1 MALARDDAAAAEQA
15 FGQSLVIFER
25 LTALDPGNI
34 VWQQNLA
41 AAHSRVGEVA
51 LARDDA
57 AAAEQAF
64 AHDPAI
70 VEEIRAWLRDH
81 LGDTG
86 ARRALVVRLRAV
98 PVNPSGEVIEETRA
112 WLRDHPGATSVRE
125 GLLALVR
132 EVPGFPGG
140 EVIEKARAWLREHPE
155 DSEVRAALLA
165 LVQAVPGSPAAAEVI
180 EEAQAWLRDNPHDSE
195 AELPASIS
203 PWWDWNVKHLPGQD
217 IGPLVLFVRCAECR
231 ITPH

>member
-1 MALARDDAAAAEQA
+1 
-15 FGQSLVIFER
+15 
-25 LTALDPGNI
+25 
-34 VWQQNLA
+34 
-41 AAHSRVGEVA
+41 
-51 LARDDA
+51 
-57 AAAEQAF
+57 
-64 AHDPAI
+64 
-70 VEEIRAWLRDH
+70 
-81 LGDTG
+81 
-86 ARRALVVRLRAV
+86 
-98 PVNPSGEVIEETRA
+98 
-112 WLRDHPGATSVRE
+112 
-125 GLLALVR
+125 
-132 EVPGFPGG
+132 
-140 EVIEKARAWLREHPE
+140 VIEKARAWLREHPE